1 MQIKLN
7 KVKYK
12 DIKNINFEI
21 EDSKITGIVSND
33 MYRLNDINYCISNNV
48 FDEGSIEYNGDRRDI
63 CLISLN
69 LVDNFYFDEI
79 KLEEK
84 DDELLRLLDIEKDL
98 LNRDYN
104 TLSTCEKIK
113 VILFSNLIKDPNTIL
128 IDNVLDELDLKQR
141 NKIIKLLI
149 NLKKIKNKTIVVSSI
164 NIDLIYEFIDSIVI
178 IYNNKCLFSHDKYTF
193 YDKYMNDVFISKPF
207 IRKIE
212 NIFYKSKNIDLGKN
226 DSINELIKSIYR
238 EIR

>member
-69 LVDNFYFDEI
+69 
-79 KLEEK
+79 
-84 DDELLRLLDIEKDL
+84 
-98 LNRDYN
+98 
-104 TLSTCEKIK
+104 TL
-113 VILFSNLIKDPNTIL
+113 
-128 IDNVLDELDLKQR
+128 
-141 NKIIKLLI
+141 LLI
-149 NLKKIKNKTIVVSSI
+149 QYLNK
-164 NIDLIYEFIDSIVI
+164 
-178 IYNNKCLFSHDKYTF
+178 
-193 YDKYMNDVFISKPF
+193 
-207 IRKIE
+207 
-212 NIFYKSKNIDLGKN
+212 
-226 DSINELIKSIYR
+226 
-238 EIR
+238 